1 MRFRNC
7 RTIICNKSCFSAIS
21 HDQSSCDAAHRHAT
35 NSRAITF
42 PHHSWDRDNRAAHTL
57 SFAEKVLILLPAYAQ
72 RSKTDVVS
80 STTGSARA
88 TPLATSQ
95 HNSLRAPDH
104 CARSR
109 RMCRSSTRAPKP
121 VGTPN
126 LVARTPLRGS
136 LGVLHTRGECTSA
149 SGPRGG
155 WKQTGRPQQGRA
167 CRQGRVTRRLQ
178 LGPKKSPVQGPNPAH
193 RGPPPG
199 NMRLGSK

>member
-1 MRFRNC
+1 M
-7 RTIICNKSCFSAIS
+7 T
-21 HDQSSCDAAHRHAT
+21 
-35 NSRAITF
+35 RALVTLHTDTRQTQEPLHFHITRGTETTE
-42 PHHSWDRDNRAAHTL
+42 PHTPL

-95 HNSLRAPDH
+95 HNSPRAPDH

-167 CRQGRVTRRLQ
+167 CRQGR
-178 LGPKKSPVQGPNPAH
+178 GD
-193 RGPPPG
+193 
-199 NMRLGSK
+199 

>member
-1 MRFRNC
+1 MRFWNC
-7 RTIICNKSCFSAIS
+7 RTIICNKSCFSAIN

-167 CRQGRVTRRLQ
+167 CRQGR
-178 LGPKKSPVQGPNPAH
+178 GD
-193 RGPPPG
+193 
-199 NMRLGSK
+199 